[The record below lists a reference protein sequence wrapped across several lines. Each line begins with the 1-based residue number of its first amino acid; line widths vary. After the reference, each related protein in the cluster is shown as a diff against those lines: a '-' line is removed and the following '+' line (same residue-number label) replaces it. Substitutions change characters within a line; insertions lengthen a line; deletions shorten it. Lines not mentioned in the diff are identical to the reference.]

1 MTYKLIRA
9 LIREQILS
17 ETPLMDIIPY
27 KAGKPEGNF
36 SSKTSPSIG
45 YRLPSK
51 LKGTEKEK
59 RKQFTDAAKVLLA
72 DSEDNWY
79 IIVIKHAVL
88 KSKGYTMSEDT
99 INSPDFKSWISSLR
113 IPKGS
118 KIIVPINASYEGDY
132 LGPEW
137 QIVHDIIGHTISAY
151 WDGNKEFRSGLAQ
164 VYDFWTRLDESIVW
178 NTLPEEFKISKR
190 NKEDRM
196 PDIYAAVF
204 ANKLDKQ
211 AAAKAI
217 DERLQYA
224 ERENKEKISGT
235 DIINCLVEIVERWKK
250 TIPYD
255 KPFPVVT
262 FN

>member
-1 MTYKLIRA
+1 MSMTYKLIRA

-36 SSKTSPSIG
+36 SSDTSPSIG

-79 IIVIKHAVL
+79 IIVL
-88 KSKGYTMSEDT
+88 KYAKLQNRGYLSDDI
-99 INSPDFKSWISSLR
+99 INSPDFKSWTSSLR

-118 KIIVPINASYEGDY
+118 KIIVPVDPNYEGDY

-137 QIVHDIIGHTISAY
+137 QIVHDIIGHTTANAY
-151 WDGNKEFRSGLAQ
+151 GGGTKEFREGLQ
-164 VYDFWTRLDESIVW
+164 HIYDFWTRMDESIVW
-178 NTLPEEFKISKR
+178 NTLSKEFKISKR
-190 NKEDRM
+190 NKEDRI
-196 PDIYAAVF
+196 PDIYAAIF

-211 AAAKAI
+211 LAAKVI
-217 DERLQYA
+217 DEPLPCPK
-224 ERENKEKISGT
+224 NPSI
-235 DIINCLVEIVERWKK
+235 KK
-250 TIPYD
+250 
-255 KPFPVVT
+255 
-262 FN
+262 

>member
-1 MTYKLIRA
+1 MINLIRL
-9 LIREQILS
+9 LIRETLLS

-36 SSKTSPSIG
+36 SSDTSPSVG

-79 IIVIKHAVL
+79 IIVL
-88 KSKGYTMSEDT
+88 KYAKLQNRGYLSDDI
-99 INSPDFKSWISSLR
+99 INSPDFKSWTRSLR

-118 KIIVPINASYEGDY
+118 KIIVPVDPNYEGDY

-137 QIVHDIIGHTISAY
+137 QIVHDIIGHTIANAY
-151 WDGNKEFRSGLAQ
+151 GGGTKEFREGLQ
-164 VYDFWTRLDESIVW
+164 HIYNFWTRMDESIVW
-178 NTLPEEFKISKR
+178 NTLSEEFKISKR

-196 PDIYAAVF
+196 PDIYAAIF
-204 ANKLDKQ
+204 ANKLNKQ
-211 AAAKAI
+211 AAANAI
-217 DERLQYA
+217 DEHLQYA

-235 DIINCLVEIVERWKK
+235 DIVNCLVEIVERWKK

-255 KPFPVVT
+255 KPFLVYPFV
-262 FN
+262 